1 MQRITG
7 WLLLVGMLISGG
19 VSLMAQDQTTPPPK
33 VLVVIREFLKPGK
46 AGSAHEKTESA
57 FVAASAAAK
66 WPQHYLAA
74 DSLTGQSR
82 SLFFSGYDSFAAW
95 EKDTLDT
102 AKNAAFSAALDRAS
116 AADGEL
122 LSSIESSAF
131 AFNEELSYHAPID
144 IAAMRYFEISRYR
157 VRVGH
162 NKDWEAIVKIYR
174 AAYEKAVPDSHWAV
188 YDDVYGH
195 NSGGNHLVI
204 FPMKSL
210 SEVDK
215 SFADSKKIEAAIGE
229 EGLKKVADLEAACI
243 EESEV
248 NVFQFNPRE
257 SYAPDSWVKSDPS
270 FWKSK
275 AAAPAKKAE
284 PKPAQ

>member
-1 MQRITG
+1 MKRITG
-7 WLLLVGMLISGG
+7 YLLLVGLVISVGI
-19 VSLMAQDQTTPPPK
+19 SLVAQDQTTPPPK
-33 VLVVIREFLKPGK
+33 VLMIYREFLKPGK
-46 AGSAHEKTESA
+46 SGSQHEKTESA
-57 FVAASAAAK
+57 FVAATTAAK
-66 WPQHYLAA
+66 WPEHYLAM
-74 DSLTGQSR
+74 DSMTGQPR
-82 SLFFSGYDSFAAW
+82 SLFFFGYDSFAAL

-102 AKNAAFSAALDRAS
+102 QKNAAFSAALDRAA

-122 LSSIESSAF
+122 LTSMEGTAF
-131 AFNEELSYHAPID
+131 AYNEELSFHAPVNIGE
-144 IAAMRYFEISRYR
+144 IRYFEISRYR
-157 VRVGH
+157 IRPGH
-162 NKDWEAIVKIYR
+162 GKDWDAIVK
-174 AAYEKAVPDSHWAV
+174 AYKDAYQKAVPDSHWAI
-188 YDDVYGH
+188 YDAVYGH
-195 NSGGNHLVI
+195 NSDGGHLVI

-215 SFADSKKIEAAIGE
+215 GFADSKKIEGAIGE

-257 SYAPDSWVKSDPS
+257 SYPPDNWVKSDPS
-270 FWKSK
+270 FWKPK